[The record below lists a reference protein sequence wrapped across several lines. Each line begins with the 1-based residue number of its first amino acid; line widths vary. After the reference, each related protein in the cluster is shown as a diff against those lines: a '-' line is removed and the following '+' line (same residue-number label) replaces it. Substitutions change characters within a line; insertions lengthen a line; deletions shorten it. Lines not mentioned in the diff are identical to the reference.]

1 MVMRLLF
8 AGTPDVALP
17 SLRLLAGDPEH
28 FQVMAVLTRP
38 DAPKGRGRRLEP
50 SPVKA
55 AALEL
60 GIPVIESDPGEA
72 DFIDTIQRTGAEY
85 AAVVAYG
92 KILKRPV
99 LDAMPGGWYNLH
111 FSLLPQWRGA
121 APVQRA
127 IWSGET
133 ITGATVFRLTPGM
146 DEGPILAQSTVEIGA
161 HETSGQLLER
171 LAEDGSHLLGASLEA
186 LAEGRALP
194 IEQPQGAYEVARK
207 VTSQDAH
214 IRFDRPV
221 FVPDRQIRAC
231 TPNPGAWCRIHED
244 GENGDRITQVQ
255 VIEAAPAQPDQ
266 PGLPEDLKPGR
277 LGMSKKHI
285 WVGTASAPLEL
296 LQVKAAGKKAM
307 KAIDWARGARLE
319 KDAFCD

>member
-1 MVMRLLF
+1 MVMKILF

-17 SLRLLAGDPEH
+17 SLRLLAGDQEH
-28 FQVMAVLTRP
+28 FHVVAVLTRP

-55 AALEL
+55 AALDL
-60 GIPVIESDPGEA
+60 GIPVIEADPKGV
-72 DFIDTIQRTGAEY
+72 DFVDRLRRTGAEY

-92 KILKRPV
+92 QILKKPV

-146 DEGPILAQSTVEIGA
+146 DEGPVLAQSTVEIGP
-161 HETSGQLLER
+161 HETSGQLLNR
-171 LAEDGSHLLGASLEA
+171 LAEDGSHLLAASLEA
-186 LAEGRALP
+186 LAEGRVLP
-194 IEQPQGAYEVARK
+194 VDQPHGAYEVARK

-214 IRFDRPV
+214 IRFDLPV
-221 FVPDRQIRAC
+221 FAPDRQIRAC
-231 TPNPGAWCRIHED
+231 TPNPGAWCQVHED
-244 GENGDRITQVQ
+244 GKGGSRVTQVK
-255 VIEAAPAQPDQ
+255 VLEAAPARPDQ
-266 PGLPEDLKPGR
+266 SGLPEGLRPGC
-277 LGMSKKHI
+277 LYMTKKHI
-285 WVGTASAPLEL
+285 WVGTSSAPLEL

-307 KAIDWARGARLE
+307 RAIDWARGARLE
-319 KDAFCD
+319 NGAYCD